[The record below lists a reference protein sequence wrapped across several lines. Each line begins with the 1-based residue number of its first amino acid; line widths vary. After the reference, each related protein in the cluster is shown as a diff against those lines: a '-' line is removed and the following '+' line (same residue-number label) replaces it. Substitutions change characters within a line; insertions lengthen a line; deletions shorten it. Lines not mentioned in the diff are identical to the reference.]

1 MNLAGR
7 VTPLVNP
14 EQGRI
19 RPLFVKLGS
28 LGSKQR
34 RANLIIRKGL
44 MVGPKDCVLVNSAR
58 MPSNQDALESRMR
71 RYFITLT
78 AFVLTAMSLSLSSSS
93 SSQAGTTQD
102 ELKGA
107 FRRPENNGWTF
118 VHLQG
123 TPHQIGFQNGY
134 LLAPEIDDTL
144 KVTILEQTHDSKK
157 DWQFFRNAAQTMMWP
172 HIEQE
177 YREELQGITDG
188 VNAHGGKV
196 DLWDVVA
203 LNAAEE
209 WSYYVKEYNGEHG
222 IKSAASRAVPEHCSA
237 FVATGSYTKD
247 GKVVIAHNNWTN
259 YLDGERWT
267 IIFDIVPA
275 KGHRML
281 MDGLPGVIH
290 SADDFV
296 MNTAGIIITE
306 TTIGHFYG
314 YDPAGI
320 PEFVRARKAA
330 QYAASIDDFAR
341 IMKEGNNGGYA
352 NTWLIADIGKNE
364 IGRLELGLKNVT
376 LERKGDGYF
385 VGSNFPINENLIRQ
399 ETDDFDPSDMSESS
413 NARHVRWEQLMAEH
427 KGRIDLAAAQRFLA
441 DHYDT
446 FENKEDPDERTLDGH
461 IDFSPRGDGDWQ
473 PPFGMAGAVQNKA
486 TDASLAAEM
495 TLVAAAGHA
504 CGVDFKAADHVR
516 AHPEFAW
523 QKNLQRD
530 MNAYAWTTFTVA
542 K

>member
-1 MNLAGR
+1 MRRWSVIFAGLVLAGIALSFVAAPSPR
-7 VTPLVNP
+7 TATP
-14 EQGRI
+14 E
-19 RPLFVKLGS
+19 
-28 LGSKQR
+28 
-34 RANLIIRKGL
+34 
-44 MVGPKDCVLVNSAR
+44 
-58 MPSNQDALESRMR
+58 
-71 RYFITLT
+71 T
-78 AFVLTAMSLSLSSSS
+78 
-93 SSQAGTTQD
+93 

-134 LLAPEIDDTL
+134 LLAAEIEDTL
-144 KVTILEQTHDSKK
+144 RVTILETTHDNKK
-157 DWQFFRNAAQTMMWP
+157 DWQFFRDAAQNMMWP

-177 YREELQGITDG
+177 YREELQGVADG
-188 VNAHGGKV
+188 VNAHGVGMKI

-203 LNAAEE
+203 LNGAEE
-209 WSYYVKEYNGEHG
+209 WEYYVKEYDRQHG
-222 IKSAASRAVPEHCSA
+222 IKSTASLAVPEHCSA

-275 KGHRML
+275 TGKRML

-296 MNTAGIIITE
+296 MNSAGIIITE
-306 TTIGHFYG
+306 TTIGHFSG
-314 YDPAGI
+314 YDPAAI

-341 IMKEGNNGGYA
+341 IMKKGNNGGYA
-352 NTWLIADIGKNE
+352 NTWLVADVGKNE

-376 LERKGDGYF
+376 LERKRDGYF
-385 VGSNFPINENLIRQ
+385 VGSNFPINEKLIRE
-399 ETDDFDPSDMSESS
+399 ETDFDPHDMSESS
-413 NARHVRWEQLMAEH
+413 NARHLRWEQLMAEN
-427 KGRIDLAAAQRFLA
+427 KGRIDVAAAQRFLA
-441 DHYDT
+441 DHFDT

-461 IDFSPRGDGDWQ
+461 IDLSPRGDGSWQ

-486 TDASLAAEM
+486 ADASLAAEM
-495 TLVAAAGHA
+495 SFSAAAGHA
-504 CGVDFKAADHVR
+504 CGMDFKAADHLR

-523 QKNLQRD
+523 QKDLQRD
-530 MNAYAWTTFTVA
+530 MNSHAWTIFSA
-542 K
+542 AN